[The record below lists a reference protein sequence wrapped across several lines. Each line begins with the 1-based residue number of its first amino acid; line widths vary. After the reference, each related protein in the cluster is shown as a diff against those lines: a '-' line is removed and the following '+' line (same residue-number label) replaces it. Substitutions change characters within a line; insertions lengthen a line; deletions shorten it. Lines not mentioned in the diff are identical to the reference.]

1 MKIAVSQLR
10 DEVNVEEASR
20 LEKPPVDTGYGGITI
35 PKGVN
40 KKILIKHVILHFV
53 INNDLADFSAPDFEL
68 SDEQKT
74 SLKELLLESR
84 NRTVEDMLKKGIFT
98 FWKKGTKFMVFH
110 RLSEDRISS
119 NPLDRVV
126 VKAALPG
133 TDLKK
138 ALRGYGHAKQYL
150 GTSLSVATSLCNI
163 DLNIR
168 DAEGVERWVSL
179 ANVLVQERVLVIGD
193 IAKTVREKTAEFR
206 ERDKLQGIS
215 SRKTEK
221 DPLIA
226 KLTAEYKYISHL
238 WTELCDTME
247 NRNLRDMDE
256 FRQPSA
262 MERNFGIEVPPGMIL
277 PDWGYEG
284 FREVT
289 KRIKRKEES
298 IRHEVEKRIKEI
310 GFFRRLFGKN
320 KMQEIEKETALR
332 MGREELR
339 VKGFDFDSLVIV
351 NKLLDMKKDRV
362 PDVFEKEVERS
373 FSQLLERV
381 LVQSGS
387 T

>member
-10 DEVNVEEASR
+10 DEINVEEAGR
-20 LEKPPVDTGYGGITI
+20 QEKPPVGTGYGGITI

-40 KKILIKHVILHFV
+40 KKLLTKNVILHFV
-53 INNDLADFSAPDFEL
+53 ANNDLADFSAPDCEL
-68 SDEQKT
+68 SVEQKT
-74 SLKELLLESR
+74 GLKELLLESR
-84 NRTVEDMLKKGIFT
+84 NRTVEDMLKKGTFT

-110 RLSEDRISS
+110 RLSEDHVSS
-119 NPLDRVV
+119 NPLDGVV

-133 TDLKK
+133 TDLRK
-138 ALRGYGHAKQYL
+138 ALRGYGYAKQYL
-150 GTSLSVATSLCNI
+150 GRSLSVATSLCNI

-168 DAEGVERWVSL
+168 DAEGIERRVSL

-193 IAKTVREKTAEFR
+193 IARTVREKTAEYR

-215 SRKTEK
+215 SRKIEK

-238 WTELCDTME
+238 WTELCDAME
-247 NRNLRDMDE
+247 SRNLRDMDE

-262 MERNFGIEVPPGMIL
+262 MERNFGLSVPPGMIL

-284 FREVT
+284 FREVA
-289 KRIKRKEES
+289 KRIRRKEES
-298 IRHEVEKRIKEI
+298 IRHEVEKRKKEI
-310 GFFRRLFGKN
+310 GFFRRLFDKN
-320 KMQEIEKETALR
+320 AIQKIEEETALR
-332 MGREELR
+332 MGQEELR

-351 NKLLDMKKDRV
+351 NQSLEIKRDRV

-373 FSQLLERV
+373 FSQLLDKV
-381 LVQSGS
+381 IIQSG
-387 T
+387 